1 MTNDDY
7 IMIAVCIAIA
17 AFFIWVLSPYGR
29 RTIAAAHAQ
38 EKVQEKAEIELAQL
52 RQEQEHQFE
61 RMRLELE
68 AEKER
73 MRLELEAERAKLEAE
88 LGVSLQKEP
97 EVVYIEKEVPVMVGQ
112 DQSQAQPQP
121 QPQQTSNPASNL
133 GKGVA
138 KTLVKS
144 AAAFGG
150 GYLVGKKWF

>member
-7 IMIAVCIAIA
+7 ITIAVCIAVA

-97 EVVYIEKEVPVMVGQ
+97 EVVYIEKQVPVMIGE
-112 DQSQAQPQP
+112 DLSQAQS
-121 QPQQTSNPASNL
+121 QPQQQQTGSL

-150 GYLVGKKWF
+150 GYAIGKKWF